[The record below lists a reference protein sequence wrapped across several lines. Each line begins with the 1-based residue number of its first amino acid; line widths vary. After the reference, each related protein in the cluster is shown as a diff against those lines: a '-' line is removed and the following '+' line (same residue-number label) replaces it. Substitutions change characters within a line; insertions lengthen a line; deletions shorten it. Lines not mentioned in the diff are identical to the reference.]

1 MRVGRGRGEKSWE
14 VMRKAHD
21 VGLVFG
27 GCVFGKMCDC
37 FQCVL
42 CVCREIK
49 GKGEGGAGEMVSELA
64 AGIEYERYCKG
75 TKELGWRRR

>member
-1 MRVGRGRGEKSWE
+1 M
-14 VMRKAHD
+14 M
-21 VGLVFG
+21 LVSFSAAAFSG
-27 GCVFGKMCDC
+27 KCVIASNAF
-37 FQCVL
+37 
-42 CVCREIK
+42 CVCRKIQ